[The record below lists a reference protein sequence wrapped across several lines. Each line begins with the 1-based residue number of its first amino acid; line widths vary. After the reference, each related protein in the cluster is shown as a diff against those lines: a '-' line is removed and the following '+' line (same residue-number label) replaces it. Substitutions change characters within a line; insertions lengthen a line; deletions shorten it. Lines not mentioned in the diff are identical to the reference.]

1 MATTLTKEQVQ
12 FYRDNGY
19 LVIDKLF
26 NETEVATALKAI
38 DEILDCVDTSSVA
51 EKEPA
56 DPNVIRR
63 IWSPSKR
70 HPVFVELAESE
81 KLLDCVEGLI
91 GSNIL
96 FHYSKLNM
104 KYSKVGSVVEWHQD
118 LSYYPHTNTDLLS
131 CLIYLD
137 DATTENGCLEVIP
150 DAHHFGILDHYIN
163 GYFRGKIGFST
174 PDVDFSKSVPLEA
187 PAGSVIFLHCLTPH
201 YSKRNESDKPRRTY
215 LPAYRA
221 ADAFPIY
228 FDSHAS
234 HNEPGI
240 KLLRGQRT
248 KYARIES
255 YACPLP
261 FAETEFNSLYE
272 VQEGSHINSKGKK
285 SQSGYFA
292 MEKQQKDATLSK

>member
-1 MATTLTKEQVQ
+1 MVITLTKEQVK
-12 FYRDNGY
+12 FYNDNGY
-19 LVIDKLF
+19 LVINNF
-26 NETEVATALKAI
+26 FEPTHIAAALKAI
-38 DEILDCVDTSSVA
+38 DEILDCADQSSVA
-51 EKEPA
+51 ESEPA
-56 DPNVIRR
+56 DPSVVRR

-70 HPVFVELAESE
+70 HPVFVELAENE
-81 KLLDCVEGLI
+81 NLLNCIECLI
-91 GSNIL
+91 GPNIL

-104 KYSKVGSVVEWHQD
+104 KYSQVGSVVEWHQD

-137 DATTENGCLEVIP
+137 DATTENACLEVIP
-150 DAHHFGILDHYIN
+150 GAHRCGILDHYIN
-163 GYFRGKIGFST
+163 GYFRGKINNSI

-201 YSKRNESDKPRRTY
+201 YSRKNQSDKPRRTY

-228 FDSHAS
+228 FGSHAS

-240 KLLRGQRT
+240 KLLRGKQA
-248 KYARIES
+248 KFARIES
-255 YACPLP
+255 YPCPLP

-272 VQEGSHINSKGKK
+272 VQEGSHITNKGNK
-285 SQSGYFA
+285 SETGYFA
-292 MEKQQKDATLSK
+292 MQK